1 MWATR
6 DWRTRAKGRGEKQ
19 KRNQT
24 ETLLPLL
31 TTIPQAHAVAYDALI
46 HNRPRPGAG
55 VRRTTETFAKASFR
69 KQCTTVFK

>member
-1 MWATR
+1 MGNKR
-6 DWRTRAKGRGEKQ
+6 LENKGQRKREKQ

-24 ETLLPLL
+24 ETLLSLL
-31 TTIPQAHAVAYDALI
+31 TIIPQAHTVAYDALI